1 MKKNLLAVTLFAL
14 CYVGNAAA
22 ADESKQV
29 ESVETVTEKTE
40 EKSEDI
46 VSEDLDEMTKI
57 TTPLKVV
64 NGEGSNED
72 VVIRRAMSM
81 PNTVEVTIENEDIED
96 AEASLYN
103 VNGKLIGKE
112 QLKYPLTEI
121 SFNQGKGVYIM
132 SVVKNG
138 KRLHSSKFSVN

>member
-22 ADESKQV
+22 ADESKKV

-81 PNTVEVTIENEDIED
+81 SNTVEVTIENEDIED

>member
-22 ADESKQV
+22 ADESKKV

>member
-22 ADESKQV
+22 ADESKKV

-121 SFNQGKGVYIM
+121 YFNQGKSVYIM

-138 KRLHSSKFSVN
+138 TRLVINL

>member
-1 MKKNLLAVTLFAL
+1 MLFR
-14 CYVGNAAA
+14 
-22 ADESKQV
+22 S
-29 ESVETVTEKTE
+29 E